1 MPRKIDDRVRN
12 LAGETYAK
20 TELTLA
26 EIAKKFKVSDR
37 TVQTWSGADHWEEQR
52 TAHQESNS
60 SKKVIDLASRQP
72 SQPKQERPGRR
83 RVEGLADGIDDLAA
97 IEEAIAELS
106 ASLVSNDTPA
116 TALGSIATALGRLI
130 DQKRK
135 LKPETVEDLA
145 ELVIQRLLDWNLS
158 ARDFAIALK
167 NRAEGNKRA

>member
-1 MPRKIDDRVRN
+1 MPRKIDDQVRT

-20 TELTLA
+20 TELTLPQ
-26 EIAKKFKVSDR
+26 IAKKFKVSDR

-52 TAHQESNS
+52 TAHRESNP
-60 SKKVIDLASRQP
+60 KVIDLTTR
-72 SQPKQERPGRR
+72 QPKQDRPPRR
-83 RVEGLADGIDDLAA
+83 RAEELEGIDDLAA
-97 IEEAIAELS
+97 IEAAIAELS
-106 ASLVSNDTPA
+106 ASLVSDLTPA

-130 DQKRK
+130 EQKRK

-167 NRAEGNKRA
+167 NRSEGSKRA